1 MAILSIP
8 ERNITITDPTEI
20 RAFFNERNLFFDQWE
35 CDVVFDDKATQEE
48 ILAAY
53 AKDLDPF
60 MENGGYQTADV
71 INMTPAMEN
80 YEAIRAKFLSEHT
93 HSEDEIRFFVDG
105 QGIFWFNLETEP
117 VFNLLCERGDLISV
131 PAGTKHWFD
140 AGATRPFVKAIR
152 IFIDMSG
159 WVPHYTES
167 LVDRKF
173 SGFKIP
179 LKHEV
184 NYVLTDIEGTTSSIK
199 FVTET
204 LFPYFN
210 QRIDTL
216 RELSHLSEVQAA
228 FEDTKKLAFELDGQ
242 TLNSTDEIIA
252 KLTEWSLAD
261 KKITPLKALQGIIWN
276 EGYKNGELKG
286 HVYPDVA
293 PMLEKWNKEGRKAGV
308 FSSGSIAAQKL
319 IFGYSESG
327 DLTPFFSAYFDTT
340 TGGKRETETYSKISS
355 ALTISPEHILFLS
368 DIVEELIAAKAAGM
382 QTIQLVREGNTP
394 NWDKTVANFEEVDQL
409 INAN

>member
-8 ERNITITDPTEI
+8 EQNITITDPSAI
-20 RAFFNERNLFFDQWE
+20 RKYFNERNLFFDQWE
-35 CDVVFDDKATQEE
+35 CDVVFDDNATQEQ

-53 AKDLDPF
+53 AKDLNPF

-71 INMTPAMEN
+71 INMTPEMDN

-140 AGATRPFVKAIR
+140 AGASRPFVKAIR

-167 LVDRKF
+167 KVDQQF

-179 LKHEV
+179 LKNEV
-184 NYVLTDIEGTTSSIK
+184 KYILTDIEGTTSSIT
-199 FVTET
+199 FVTQT

-210 QRIDTL
+210 QRIDSL
-216 RELSHLSEVQAA
+216 RELTHLPEVQHA
-228 FEDTKKLAFELDGQ
+228 FEETKKLAADLDNQ
-242 TLNSTDEIIA
+242 QIDSVDEIIS

-261 KKITPLKALQGIIWN
+261 RKITPLKALQGIIWN
-276 EGYKNGELKG
+276 EGYKNGALKG
-286 HVYPDVA
+286 HVYADVK
-293 PMLEKWNKEGRKAGV
+293 PMFQKWNSEGRKIGI

-319 IFGYSESG
+319 IFGYSEAG
-327 DLTPFFSAYFDTT
+327 DLTPFFSNYFDTT
-340 TGGKRETETYSKISS
+340 TGGKRETETYSKISTELNI
-355 ALTISPEHILFLS
+355 APANILFLS
-368 DIVEELIAAKAAGM
+368 DIVEELVAAKVAGF
-382 QTIQLVREGNTP
+382 QTIQLVRAGNTP
-394 NWDKTVANFEEVDQL
+394 NWDKTVANFNEVDQL
-409 INAN
+409 IIH

>member
-8 ERNITITDPTEI
+8 EQNITITDPSAI
-20 RAFFNERNLFFDQWE
+20 RKYFNERNLFFDQWE
-35 CDVVFDDKATQEE
+35 CDVVFDDNATQEQ

-53 AKDLDPF
+53 AKDLNPF

-71 INMTPAMEN
+71 INMTPEMDN

-140 AGATRPFVKAIR
+140 AGASRPFVKAIR

-167 LVDRKF
+167 KVDQQF

-179 LKHEV
+179 LKNEV
-184 NYVLTDIEGTTSSIK
+184 KYILTDIEGTTSSIT
-199 FVTET
+199 FVTQT

-210 QRIDTL
+210 QRIDSL
-216 RELSHLSEVQAA
+216 RELTHLPEVQHA
-228 FEDTKKLAFELDGQ
+228 FEETKKLAADLDNQ
-242 TLNSTDEIIA
+242 QIDSVDEIIS

-261 KKITPLKALQGIIWN
+261 RKITPLKALQGIIWN
-276 EGYKNGELKG
+276 EGYKNGALKG
-286 HVYPDVA
+286 HVYADVK
-293 PMLEKWNKEGRKAGV
+293 PMFQKWNSEGRKIGI

-319 IFGYSESG
+319 IFGYSEAG
-327 DLTPFFSAYFDTT
+327 DLTPFFSNYFDTT
-340 TGGKRETETYSKISS
+340 TGGKRETETYSKISTELNI
-355 ALTISPEHILFLS
+355 APANILFLS
-368 DIVEELIAAKAAGM
+368 DIVEELVAAKVAGF
-382 QTIQLVREGNTP
+382 QTIQLVRAGNTP
-394 NWDKTVANFEEVDQL
+394 NWDKTVANFNEVDQL
-409 INAN
+409 IIR

>member
-8 ERNITITDPTEI
+8 EQNITITDPSAI
-20 RAFFNERNLFFDQWE
+20 RKYFNERNLFFDQWE
-35 CDVVFDDKATQEE
+35 CDVVFDDNATQEQ

-53 AKDLDPF
+53 AKDLNPF

-71 INMTPAMEN
+71 INMTPEMDN

-140 AGATRPFVKAIR
+140 AGASRPFVKAIR

-167 LVDRKF
+167 KVDQQF

-179 LKHEV
+179 LKNEV
-184 NYVLTDIEGTTSSIK
+184 KYILTDIEGTTSSIT
-199 FVTET
+199 FVTQT

-210 QRIDTL
+210 QRIDSL
-216 RELSHLSEVQAA
+216 RELIHLPEVQHA
-228 FEDTKKLAFELDGQ
+228 FEETKKLAADLDNQ
-242 TLNSTDEIIA
+242 QIDSVDEIIS

-261 KKITPLKALQGIIWN
+261 RKITPLKALQGIIWN
-276 EGYKNGELKG
+276 EGYKNGALKG
-286 HVYPDVA
+286 HVYADVK
-293 PMLEKWNKEGRKAGV
+293 PMFQKWNSEGRKIGI

-319 IFGYSESG
+319 IFGYSEAG
-327 DLTPFFSAYFDTT
+327 DLTPFLSNYFDTT
-340 TGGKRETETYSKISS
+340 TGGKRETETYSKISTELNI
-355 ALTISPEHILFLS
+355 APANILFLS
-368 DIVEELIAAKAAGM
+368 DIVEELVAAKVAGF
-382 QTIQLVREGNTP
+382 QTIQLVRAGNTP
-394 NWDKTVANFEEVDQL
+394 NWDKTVANFNEVDQL
-409 INAN
+409 IIR